1 MEIHLR
7 DDVSGV
13 VYVSIVARL
22 LYPANVMA
30 VNSGS
35 FQALAEVSKLML
47 THAKYAE
54 WETAALNFLVVLCH
68 WEIVSLDT
76 IINQLLLS

>member
-1 MEIHLR
+1 MDMSPQDMLQ
-7 DDVSGV
+7 
-13 VYVSIVARL
+13 VARL

-35 FQALAEVSKLML
+35 SQALAEVSKLML

-54 WETAALNFLVVLCH
+54 
-68 WEIVSLDT
+68 
-76 IINQLLLS
+76 